1 MKNKLYVFSG
11 LGADQRVFKY
21 LNFGALEPQF
31 IDWIR
36 PETNE
41 PIEAY
46 ARKLATEIN
55 VEKPIL
61 IGLSFGGMMAVEI
74 AKLRETENVIL
85 ISSAKTAAEVPLPLR
100 WIGKLGLNQYTPKHF
115 LKRPNPIMDWFFG
128 VETAEDRELLRE
140 VMHDSDEEFVYWAI
154 NQILCWKNKVVPPNY
169 FHIHGARDRMLP
181 LRHVKADR
189 VIADG
194 GHLMVLNRAKLLN
207 EVLDSILN
215 RTT

>member
-46 ARKLATEIN
+46 ARKLAAEIN

-100 WIGKLGLNQYTPKHF
+100 
-115 LKRPNPIMDWFFG
+115 
-128 VETAEDRELLRE
+128 
-140 VMHDSDEEFVYWAI
+140 
-154 NQILCWKNKVVPPNY
+154 
-169 FHIHGARDRMLP
+169 
-181 LRHVKADR
+181 
-189 VIADG
+189 
-194 GHLMVLNRAKLLN
+194 
-207 EVLDSILN
+207 
-215 RTT
+215 